1 MNGSI
6 FFLALILICIVISWV
21 LVKSLHRVPGIMF
34 QLLGIEL
41 TLFGIF
47 TLLLWNLSSEEPFF
61 LLVLASIFAV
71 FGCVLTIFSTFK
83 KN

>member
-1 MNGSI
+1 MNGFI
-6 FFLALILICIVISWV
+6 FFPALILISIVVSWL
-21 LVKSLHRVPGIMF
+21 LVKILHHVPRTAI

-47 TLLLWNLSSEEPFF
+47 TLLLWNLSSQEAFF
-61 LLVLASIFAV
+61 LLVLATIFAV
-71 FGCVLTIFSTFK
+71 FGCVLAIFSTFK